1 MGWTMVLV
9 EEDAK
14 TSNGPE
20 ALMTASQ
27 TLDEG
32 SRWPENQIYTKSRD
46 GPKYRI
52 GESYEKDKQSY
63 EKLRDVMGK
72 RTVHPNSTPQQRANP
87 IGKPLPDSCGKQVT
101 GTVRTVAGHND
112 AWQVESGRPSLPRNT
127 HYHVD
132 RKCLDRM
139 FVRKY

>member
-87 IGKPLPDSCGKQVT
+87 IGKPLPDSCGKQV
-101 GTVRTVAGHND
+101 
-112 AWQVESGRPSLPRNT
+112 ESGRPSLPRNT